1 MDLFIGLARY
11 GPTKSA
17 ISLVVMMLTNMK
29 TFLKKFTDAL
39 KASVINDIS
48 KAVVELLN
56 KQTKK

>member
-1 MDLFIGLARY
+1 MDLFIGLAQY
-11 GPTKSA
+11 GPSKSA